1 MAIKTTCPECDQPY
15 RLREHYAGATVRCR
29 ECEKTFTVDES
40 DSDVNSDRSLRRA
53 GPGLVVGLMAGT
65 FALILAGCIGV
76 PAGLLFLVK
85 LSSAKPQPQA
95 RNSAPAPKP
104 QPEPAPNHA
113 PAKAEAAEKPA
124 EKTATK
130 PAEKSAADW
139 AKDLEDADPKTR
151 ENALKTLGKLKDATT
166 IPAVARRLTDP
177 RDRKL
182 AGEALK
188 AFGAPAE
195 EEVVKY
201 LQQPEKEV
209 RLEACRI
216 LHKIG
221 TKASAAALEETA
233 KAKERDVAN
242 EARNAMK
249 EINKRG

>member
-1 MAIKTTCPECDQPY
+1 MAIRTTCPKCEHPY

-40 DSDVNSDRSLRRA
+40 DSDVNSDTSLRRA
-53 GPGLVVGLMAGT
+53 SPGLVVGLMAGT
-65 FALILAGCIGV
+65 VALILAGCIGV

-85 LSSAKPQPQA
+85 LSSTKPQPQA
-95 RNSAPAPKP
+95 KSPAPAAKP
-104 QPEPAPNHA
+104 QPEHLPAEAPVKSEA
-113 PAKAEAAEKPA
+113 PAKPA
-124 EKTATK
+124 EKG
-130 PAEKSAADW
+130 AEKTAADW

-151 ENALKTLGKLKDATT
+151 ETALKTLGKLKDPTS
-166 IPAVARRLTDP
+166 IPSVARRLTDP
-177 RDRKL
+177 KDRKF
-182 AGEALK
+182 ASEALK
-188 AFGAPAE
+188 AFGSPAE

-209 RLEACRI
+209 RVEVCRI

-221 TKASAAALEETA
+221 TKASVPALEETA

-242 EARNAMK
+242 EARNAIK